1 MKDKFSITGMSCAAC
16 QSRVEKAVNGL
27 DGVSVASVN
36 LLTNSMVADYDENI
50 LSCDDIIKAVE
61 KAGYGAKVASDNE
74 AGKGFANKAGDKTET
89 NGEAEAN
96 EEIYADFK
104 RRLIVSF
111 AFLIPLM
118 YVSMGHMVGLQLPG
132 FLSGHSNAVSFAFT
146 QFLLCIPV
154 LYVNRIYFK
163 RGFKALFH
171 LNPNMDSLIAVGSS
185 AALIYGIFAIYRMSY
200 ALGAGDMEVV
210 MRYHHDLYFESSVM
224 ILSLITVGKFLE
236 AKSKGKTSEALRKLM
251 DMAPKKAIIEVN
263 GEQKE
268 VSVDEVKVSDIVIV
282 KPGSN
287 IPVDGIIIEGSTS
300 VDEAAIT
307 GESIPVEKA
316 AGDEVIAA
324 TINKTGF
331 VKVKASRVGADT
343 TFSKI
348 IELVDEASASKAPI
362 AKIADKISG
371 IFVPVVMAIAVITFV
386 VWLISGATFEFALSC
401 AICVLVISCPCA
413 LGLATPVAIMVG
425 TGKGAENG
433 ILIKSGEALEV
444 AHSIDTVVFDKT
456 GTITIGKP
464 VVTDISAIGMSEDE
478 LLDIAYAIEEKSEHP
493 LANAIVEYSKEH
505 MGRYKLERFNAI
517 SGKGVEAFAGN
528 SRFITG
534 NEKFINENG
543 IKLSENEKNTIDNLA
558 NEGKTPLLFARD
570 SKLIGIIAV
579 ADVIKGSS
587 PLAIKKLK
595 SMGIKVIMLTGDNKV
610 TANGIGKSLE
620 LDDIIAEVLPQD
632 KESVISEL
640 KKTGRKV
647 AMVGDGI
654 NDAPAL
660 VSADVGIAIS
670 NGTDVA
676 IESADIILMKN
687 DLLDVVTAIRLS
699 KSVIRNIK
707 ENLFWAF
714 FYNILGIPLAAGVY
728 YNAFGWKLNPM
739 FGAAAMSLSS
749 VFVVTNALRLRFFK
763 KDRDELET
771 DSKNANGIE
780 VIKTSENNDK
790 DNKDNKDNINNIS
803 NKKTTVVK
811 EKENMIVLRVDGM
824 MCKNC
829 VAHVEK
835 ALNSLN
841 GVSARADL
849 ESKLVTVDN
858 PENVSTDAMIA
869 AVKEAGYDAVLE
881 K

>member
-74 AGKGFANKAGDKTET
+74 AGKGSANKAGDKTKT
-89 NGEAEAN
+89 KGEADAN

-118 YVSMGHMVGLQLPG
+118 YVSMGHMVGLPLPG

-587 PLAIKKLK
+587 PLAIRKLK

-660 VSADVGIAIS
+660 VRADVGIAIS

-763 KDRDELET
+763 KDRDEPET
-771 DSKNANGIE
+771 DSKNAIGIE

-790 DNKDNKDNINNIS
+790 DNKVNINNIS
-803 NKKTTVVK
+803 NKKTTVEK

-858 PENVSTDAMIA
+858 PENVSADAMIA

>member
-61 KAGYGAKVASDNE
+61 KVGYGAKVASDNE
-74 AGKGFANKAGDKTET
+74 EGKGSANKAGDKT
-89 NGEAEAN
+89 NGEADTN
-96 EEIYADFK
+96 EKIYADFK

-118 YVSMGHMVGLQLPG
+118 YVSMGHMVGLPLPG

-579 ADVIKGSS
+579 ADIIKGSS
-587 PLAIKKLK
+587 PLAIRKLK

-640 KKTGRKV
+640 KKAGRKV

-771 DSKNANGIE
+771 DSKNAIGIE

-790 DNKDNKDNINNIS
+790 DNKVNINNIS
-803 NKKTTVVK
+803 NKKTTVEK

>member
-464 VVTDISAIGMSEDE
+464 VVTDIIAIGMSKDE

-620 LDDIIAEVLPQD
+620 LNDIIAEVLPQD

-771 DSKNANGIE
+771 DSKNAIGIE

-790 DNKDNKDNINNIS
+790 DNIS
-803 NKKTTVVK
+803 NKKTTVEK

-858 PENVSTDAMIA
+858 PENVSADAMIA

>member
-74 AGKGFANKAGDKTET
+74 AGKGSANKTGDKTNE
-89 NGEAEAN
+89 EADAN
-96 EEIYADFK
+96 EEIYTDFK

-111 AFLIPLM
+111 AFLITLM
-118 YVSMGHMVGLQLPG
+118 YVSMGHMVGLPLPG

-528 SRFITG
+528 SRFIIG

-587 PLAIKKLK
+587 PLAIRKLK

-763 KDRDELET
+763 KDRDEPET
-771 DSKNANGIE
+771 DSKNAIGIE

-790 DNKDNKDNINNIS
+790 DNKVNINNIS
-803 NKKTTVVK
+803 NKKTTVEK

>member
-74 AGKGFANKAGDKTET
+74 AGKGSANKAGDKT
-89 NGEAEAN
+89 NGEADTN
-96 EEIYADFK
+96 EKIYADFK

-118 YVSMGHMVGLQLPG
+118 YVSMGHMVGLPLPG

-263 GEQKE
+263 GERKE

-587 PLAIKKLK
+587 PLAIRKLK

-660 VSADVGIAIS
+660 VRADVGIAIS

-763 KDRDELET
+763 KDRDEPET
-771 DSKNANGIE
+771 DSKNAIGIE

-790 DNKDNKDNINNIS
+790 DNKVNINNIS
-803 NKKTTVVK
+803 NKKTTVEK

-858 PENVSTDAMIA
+858 PENVSADAMIA

>member
-74 AGKGFANKAGDKTET
+74 AGKGSANKTGDKT

-263 GEQKE
+263 CEQKE
-268 VSVDEVKVSDIVIV
+268 VPVDEVKVSDIVIV

-587 PLAIKKLK
+587 PLAIRKLK

-763 KDRDELET
+763 KDRDEPET
-771 DSKNANGIE
+771 DSKNAIGIE

-790 DNKDNKDNINNIS
+790 DNKVNINNIS
-803 NKKTTVVK
+803 NKKTTVEK

-829 VAHVEK
+829 VAHVDK

>member
-307 GESIPVEKA
+307 GESIPVEKV

-371 IFVPVVMAIAVITFV
+371 IFVPVVMAIAVIIFV

-464 VVTDISAIGMSEDE
+464 VVTDIRAIGMSEDE

-505 MGRYKLERFNAI
+505 MGKYKLERFNAI

-528 SRFITG
+528 SRFIAG
-534 NEKFINENG
+534 NEKFINEND
-543 IKLSENEKNTIDNLA
+543 IKLNENEKNTIDNLA

-587 PLAIKKLK
+587 PLAIRKLK

-640 KKTGRKV
+640 KKSGRKV

-771 DSKNANGIE
+771 DSKNAIGIE

-790 DNKDNKDNINNIS
+790 DNKVNINNIS
-803 NKKTTVVK
+803 NKKTTVEK

>member
-118 YVSMGHMVGLQLPG
+118 YVSMGHMVGLPLPW

-640 KKTGRKV
+640 KKIGRKV

-763 KDRDELET
+763 KDRNELET
-771 DSKNANGIE
+771 DSKNAIGIE
-780 VIKTSENNDK
+780 VIKTSENND
-790 DNKDNKDNINNIS
+790 KDNKDNINNIS

-869 AVKEAGYDAVLE
+869 TVKEAGYDAVLE

>member
-118 YVSMGHMVGLQLPG
+118 YVSMGHMVGLPLPW

-444 AHSIDTVVFDKT
+444 AHSIGTVVFDKT

-640 KKTGRKV
+640 KKIGRKV

-763 KDRDELET
+763 KDRNELET
-771 DSKNANGIE
+771 DSKNAIGIE
-780 VIKTSENNDK
+780 VIKTSENND
-790 DNKDNKDNINNIS
+790 KDNKDNINNIS

>member
-74 AGKGFANKAGDKTET
+74 AGKSSANKAGDKT

-118 YVSMGHMVGLQLPG
+118 YVSMGHMVGLPLPD

-587 PLAIKKLK
+587 PLAIRKLK

-771 DSKNANGIE
+771 DSKNAIGIE

-790 DNKDNKDNINNIS
+790 DNKVNINNIS
-803 NKKTTVVK
+803 NKKTTVEK

>member
-118 YVSMGHMVGLQLPG
+118 YVSMGHMVGLPLPW

-316 AGDEVIAA
+316 AGYEVIAA

-543 IKLSENEKNTIDNLA
+543 IKLGKNEKNTIDNLA

-587 PLAIKKLK
+587 PLAIRKLK

-660 VSADVGIAIS
+660 VRADVGIAIS

-771 DSKNANGIE
+771 DSKNAIGIE

-790 DNKDNKDNINNIS
+790 DNKVNINNIS
-803 NKKTTVVK
+803 NKKTTVEK

>member
-74 AGKGFANKAGDKTET
+74 AGKGSANKAGDKTKT
-89 NGEAEAN
+89 NGEADDN

-118 YVSMGHMVGLQLPG
+118 YVSMGHMVGLPLPG

-528 SRFITG
+528 SRFIAG

-587 PLAIKKLK
+587 PLAIRKLK

-763 KDRDELET
+763 KDRDEPET
-771 DSKNANGIE
+771 DSKNAIGIE

-790 DNKDNKDNINNIS
+790 DNKVNINNIS
-803 NKKTTVVK
+803 NKKTTVEK

>member
-74 AGKGFANKAGDKTET
+74 AGKGSANKAGDKT
-89 NGEAEAN
+89 N
-96 EEIYADFK
+96 EKIYADFK

-118 YVSMGHMVGLQLPG
+118 YVSMGHMVGLPLPG

-348 IELVDEASASKAPI
+348 IKLVDEASASKAPI

-528 SRFITG
+528 SRFIAG

-587 PLAIKKLK
+587 PLAIRKLK

-763 KDRDELET
+763 KDRNELET
-771 DSKNANGIE
+771 DSKNAIGIE

-790 DNKDNKDNINNIS
+790 DNKYNEDNINNIS

-835 ALNSLN
+835 ALNSFY
-841 GVSARADL
+841 GVSAKADL

-858 PENVSTDAMIA
+858 PENVSADAMIA

>member
-74 AGKGFANKAGDKTET
+74 AGKGSANKAGDKTKT
-89 NGEAEAN
+89 NGEADVN

-118 YVSMGHMVGLQLPG
+118 YVSMGHMVGLPLPG

-200 ALGAGDMEVV
+200 ALGTGDMEVV

-287 IPVDGIIIEGSTS
+287 IPVDGIIIEGSIS

-386 VWLISGATFEFALSC
+386 VWLISGATFEFTLSC

-587 PLAIKKLK
+587 PLAIRKLK

-771 DSKNANGIE
+771 DSKNAIGIE

-790 DNKDNKDNINNIS
+790 DNKVNINNIS
-803 NKKTTVVK
+803 NKKTTVEK

>member
-61 KAGYGAKVASDNE
+61 KAGYGAKVVSDNE

-251 DMAPKKAIIEVN
+251 NMAPKKAIIEVN

-771 DSKNANGIE
+771 DSKNAIGIE

-790 DNKDNKDNINNIS
+790 DNKVNINNIS
-803 NKKTTVVK
+803 NKKTTVEK

>member
-771 DSKNANGIE
+771 DSKNAIGIE

-790 DNKDNKDNINNIS
+790 DNKVNINNIS
-803 NKKTTVVK
+803 NKKTTVEK

-858 PENVSTDAMIA
+858 PENVSADAMIA

>member
-534 NEKFINENG
+534 NEKFINKNG

-620 LDDIIAEVLPQD
+620 LNDIIAEVLPQD

-771 DSKNANGIE
+771 DSKNAIGIE

-790 DNKDNKDNINNIS
+790 DNIS
-803 NKKTTVVK
+803 NKKTTVEK

-858 PENVSTDAMIA
+858 PENVSADAMIA

>member
-268 VSVDEVKVSDIVIV
+268 VSVDEVKVSDILIV

-444 AHSIDTVVFDKT
+444 AHSVDTVVFDKT

-771 DSKNANGIE
+771 DSKNAIGIE

-790 DNKDNKDNINNIS
+790 DNKDNIS
-803 NKKTTVVK
+803 NKKTTVEK

>member
-74 AGKGFANKAGDKTET
+74 AGKGSANKAGDKTKT
-89 NGEAEAN
+89 NGEADVN

-118 YVSMGHMVGLQLPG
+118 YVSMGHMVGLPLPG

-200 ALGAGDMEVV
+200 ALGTGDMEVV

-386 VWLISGATFEFALSC
+386 VWLISGATFEFTLSC

-587 PLAIKKLK
+587 PLAIRKLK

-771 DSKNANGIE
+771 DSKNAIGIE

-790 DNKDNKDNINNIS
+790 DNKVNINNIS
-803 NKKTTVVK
+803 NKKTTVEK

>member
-74 AGKGFANKAGDKTET
+74 AGKGSANKAGDKTKT
-89 NGEAEAN
+89 NEEADAN
-96 EEIYADFK
+96 EEIYTDFK

-118 YVSMGHMVGLQLPG
+118 YVSMGHMVGLPLPG

-587 PLAIKKLK
+587 PLAIRKLK

-771 DSKNANGIE
+771 DSKNAIGIE

-790 DNKDNKDNINNIS
+790 DNKVNINNIS
-803 NKKTTVVK
+803 NKKTTVEK

-858 PENVSTDAMIA
+858 PENVSADAMIA

>member
-74 AGKGFANKAGDKTET
+74 AGKGSANKTGDKT

-104 RRLIVSF
+104 RSLIVSF

-236 AKSKGKTSEALRKLM
+236 SKSKGKTSEALRKLM

-263 GEQKE
+263 CEQKE
-268 VSVDEVKVSDIVIV
+268 VPVDEVKVSDIVIV

-587 PLAIKKLK
+587 PLAIRKLK

-763 KDRDELET
+763 KDRDEPET
-771 DSKNANGIE
+771 DSKNAIGIE

-790 DNKDNKDNINNIS
+790 DNKVNINNIS
-803 NKKTTVVK
+803 NKKTTVEK

-829 VAHVEK
+829 VAHVDK

>member
-74 AGKGFANKAGDKTET
+74 AGKSSANKAGDKT

-118 YVSMGHMVGLQLPG
+118 YVSMGHMVGLPLPD

-505 MGRYKLERFNAI
+505 MGKYKLERFNAI

-528 SRFITG
+528 SRFIAG
-534 NEKFINENG
+534 NEKFINEND
-543 IKLSENEKNTIDNLA
+543 IKLNENEKNTIDNLA

-587 PLAIKKLK
+587 PLAIRKLK

-771 DSKNANGIE
+771 DSKNAIGIE

-790 DNKDNKDNINNIS
+790 DNKDNIS
-803 NKKTTVVK
+803 NKKTTVEK

>member
-74 AGKGFANKAGDKTET
+74 AGKGSANKAGDKTKT
-89 NGEAEAN
+89 NGEADVN

-118 YVSMGHMVGLQLPG
+118 YVSMGHMVGLPLPG

-300 VDEAAIT
+300 VDEGAIT

-587 PLAIKKLK
+587 PLAIRKLK

-763 KDRDELET
+763 KDRDEPET
-771 DSKNANGIE
+771 DSKNAIGIE

-790 DNKDNKDNINNIS
+790 DNKVNINNIS
-803 NKKTTVVK
+803 NKKTTVEK

>member
-534 NEKFINENG
+534 NEKFINKNG

-771 DSKNANGIE
+771 DSKNAIGIE

-790 DNKDNKDNINNIS
+790 DNKVNINNIS
-803 NKKTTVVK
+803 NKKTTVEK

>member
-61 KAGYGAKVASDNE
+61 KVGYGAKVASDNE
-74 AGKGFANKAGDKTET
+74 EGKGSANKAGDKT
-89 NGEAEAN
+89 NGEADTN
-96 EEIYADFK
+96 EKIYADFK

-118 YVSMGHMVGLQLPG
+118 YVSMGHMVGLPLPG

-587 PLAIKKLK
+587 PLAIRKLK

-771 DSKNANGIE
+771 DSKNAIGIE

-790 DNKDNKDNINNIS
+790 DNKVNINNIS
-803 NKKTTVVK
+803 NKKTTVEK

>member
-74 AGKGFANKAGDKTET
+74 AGKGSANEAGDKTKT
-89 NGEAEAN
+89 NGEADAN

-118 YVSMGHMVGLQLPG
+118 YVSMGHMVGLPLPG

-528 SRFITG
+528 SRFIAG

-587 PLAIKKLK
+587 PLAIRKLK

-771 DSKNANGIE
+771 DSKNAIGIE

-790 DNKDNKDNINNIS
+790 DNKVNINNIS
-803 NKKTTVVK
+803 NKKTTVEK